1 MANAYEAN
9 REMGSGPHRM
19 REHTQWK
26 TAAWAG
32 VVGGVVFLIME
43 MMLVWLAMGESPW
56 APPRMMAAMVMGQ
69 GVLPPP
75 ATFDFAIV
83 MVAML
88 VHFVLSVGYG
98 LLLGWIVH
106 RMDMGMALLTG
117 ALFGLVAVYLV
128 NFHLIAPAVFPWFTM
143 AQNWV
148 SVLSHVVFGLVI
160 AAVYVAYRDRH
171 A

>member
-1 MANAYEAN
+1 MANTYEAQ
-9 REMGSGPHRM
+9 RAPALH
-19 REHTQWK
+19 EHTDWK

-32 VVGGVVFLIME
+32 VAGGAVFLVME

-75 ATFDFAIV
+75 ATFDAVIV
-83 MVAML
+83 AVAML
-88 VHFVLSVGYG
+88 VHFALSVAYG

-106 RMDMGMALLTG
+106 RMGMGMALLTG
-117 ALFGLVAVYLV
+117 AVFGLVAIYLV

-143 AQNWV
+143 AQNWI
-148 SVLSHVVFGLVI
+148 SVLSHVVFGLVV
-160 AAVYVAYRDRH
+160 AGVYVAYRDRH

>member
-1 MANAYEAN
+1 
-9 REMGSGPHRM
+9 
-19 REHTQWK
+19 
-26 TAAWAG
+26 
-32 VVGGVVFLIME
+32 
-43 MMLVWLAMGESPW
+43 
-56 APPRMMAAMVMGQ
+56 MGQ

-88 VHFVLSVGYG
+88 VHFALSVGYG

-106 RMDMGMALLTG
+106 RMGMGMALLTG
-117 ALFGLVAVYLV
+117 AGFGLIAVYLV

-148 SVLSHVVFGLVI
+148 SVLSHVVFGTVI
-160 AAVYVAYRDRH
+160 AGVYVAYRDRQ